1 MEAYSQR
8 LRQLEAFIHAHGL
21 AIPSMDPDNEA
32 ILTQLLSLYAP
43 DASPRPSHAQ
53 TNSPETAINKR
64 PRLLPDLAPITSTA
78 ADPTDGP
85 QLLSFDPLDVSSP
98 NMQAMLQASEDVVD
112 ISGVPLPFNSCLDV
126 DWVWD
131 HSMMAH
137 ADSNIDMEDVGLW
150 MQNPLPGTSSNLSPS
165 RSADDDDSTDDED
178 HSAVTNQLSAR
189 LGSLLT
195 TGNGERH
202 FYGATSNLN
211 FAQGGIVSALH
222 AKPSRKGAQASSRLE
237 AAGLDHFIGRDVED
251 HLLQLYFTW
260 HNPSLYTVDQTLFSK
275 AHKKYE
281 EGDVETPFFSP
292 FLLNAM

>member
-8 LRQLEAFIHAHGL
+8 LRQLEAFIRAHGL
-21 AIPSMDPDNEA
+21 AIPSMDQGNEA
-32 ILTQLLSLYAP
+32 ILNQLLSLYAP
-43 DASPRPSHAQ
+43 DASPRPNHAQ
-53 TNSPETAINKR
+53 TNSPETAFNKQ
-64 PRLLPDLAPITSTA
+64 PQLLPGLAPITSAA
-78 ADPTDGP
+78 ADPPDGP

-98 NMQAMLQASEDVVD
+98 DMQAILQASEDVVD
-112 ISGVPLPFNSCLDV
+112 ISEATLPFNSCLDV

-131 HSMMAH
+131 QSMMAH

-150 MQNPLPGTSSNLSPS
+150 MQRPYDPLPSTSSNLSP
-165 RSADDDDSTDDED
+165 DDDDSTDDED

-222 AKPSRKGAQASSRLE
+222 AKPCRKGAQAASRLE

-251 HLLQLYFTW
+251 RLLQLYFTW
-260 HNPSLYTVDQTLFSK
+260 HNPSLYTVDQTLFNK
-275 AHKKYE
+275 AHKQYE
-281 EGDVETPFFSP
+281 EGDTGTPFFSP